1 MMEKIKNLP
10 PMVIVSIALIL
21 SAAIISRTGIYI
33 KNTGGVESNGKIS
46 NTISVTGD
54 GKVSAKPDMVQLNIG
69 FQEKASTSKEALAK
83 VNTKIESALKILKD
97 NGISDADITT
107 SNLNVYTE
115 YDYSSGSRRV
125 LGQQASETLE
135 VKIKKIDDK
144 ATKAVKIIDELSTI
158 DNLQMNSIYF
168 DIEDK
173 TKLFSQARELAFKKA
188 EQKAEELAKLSKV
201 KLDKPVSISDSTY
214 DIAPVARYSNVAQF
228 KTVALSAD
236 GSAGGGDSQISSGQM
251 DITANLSIL
260 WGIE

>member
-1 MMEKIKNLP
+1 MMEKIKKLP
-10 PMVIVSIALIL
+10 PMVVVSIAIIL
-21 SAAIISRTGIYI
+21 SAMIISRTGIYI

-46 NTISVTGD
+46 NTISVSGD

-83 VNTKIESALKILKD
+83 VNTKIESALKVLKD
-97 NGISDADITT
+97 NGISDADIIT

-115 YDYSSGSRRV
+115 YDYSNGSRKI

-144 ATKAVKIIDELSTI
+144 ATKAVKVIDELSSI
-158 DNLQMNSIYF
+158 DNLQMNSINF

-173 TKLFSQARELAFKKA
+173 TKLFSQARELAFNKA
-188 EQKAEELAKLSKV
+188 KQKAEELAKLSKV

-214 DIAPVARYSNVAQF
+214 DIAPVTRYSNVAQF
-228 KTVALSAD
+228 KTVALEDSA
-236 GSAGGGDSQISSGQM
+236 AGGSQISSGQM

>member
-1 MMEKIKNLP
+1 MEKIKKMP
-10 PMVIVSIALIL
+10 PVFIISLAIIL
-21 SAAIISRTGIYI
+21 SAIFISRTGIYI

-54 GKVSAKPDMVQLNIG
+54 GKISARPDMVQLNIG

-83 VNTKIESALKILKD
+83 VNAKIDSALKILKD
-97 NGISDADITT
+97 NGIPDTDIIT

-115 YDYSSGSRRV
+115 YDYSGSSRRV
-125 LGQQASETLE
+125 VGQQASETLE
-135 VKIKKIDDK
+135 VKVKKIDEK
-144 ATKAVKIIDELSTI
+144 ASKAVKIIDELSAI

-173 TKLFSQARELAFKKA
+173 TDLFSKAREAAFSKA
-188 EQKAEELAKLSKV
+188 KQKAEELAKLSKV
-201 KLDKPVSISDSTY
+201 KLDKPVSITDSTY
-214 DIAPVARYSNVAQF
+214 DIAPTTRFSNVAQF
-228 KTVALSAD
+228 KTASVSMDEAY
-236 GSAGGGDSQISSGQM
+236 GGSQISSGEM